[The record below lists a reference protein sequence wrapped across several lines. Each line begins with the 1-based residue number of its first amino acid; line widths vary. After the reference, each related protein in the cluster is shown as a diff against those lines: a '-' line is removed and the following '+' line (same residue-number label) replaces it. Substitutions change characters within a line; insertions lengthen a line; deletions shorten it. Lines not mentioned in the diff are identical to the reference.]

1 MKKNILIIVSAF
13 VLVSIFGC
21 SGKNETKSIKHEE
34 KEDLKKV
41 EKELLK
47 KLSAKLF
54 DNCLSSPAFVET
66 PYQEVPIA
74 SSKGGIFFDA
84 ETKVLNKQYSYYSTR
99 SDVFN
104 NHLSW
109 KTELGKISNIK
120 FKTTDYVK
128 GKKIPMLEADWKSDD
143 GYNTATFNIVP
154 IMYQVED
161 PESNGM
167 LQYAMYTDNWRVMG
181 NKSVSKEEFY
191 TILELLGKLSKTD
204 VSALKLEGDESEES
218 ENSTTKSTTSIP
230 GKYPEATEQ
239 LLRKSDV
246 SKYSKSELRLI
257 RNEIFARHGFIFKSP
272 ELISYF
278 KSQSWNK
285 PEFNDITDK
294 LTATEK
300 ANIDL
305 LYKLEDGK

>member
-1 MKKNILIIVSAF
+1 MKKNILIIISAF
-13 VLVSIFGC
+13 ILVSIFGC
-21 SGKNETKSIKHEE
+21 SGKNESNSKKHEE
-34 KEDLKKV
+34 KEDLKKI

-66 PYQEVPIA
+66 PYQEVPNA

-84 ETKVLNKQYSYYSTR
+84 ETMVLNKQYSYYSTR
-99 SDVFN
+99 TDVFN

-128 GKKIPMLEADWKSDD
+128 GKNIPMLEADWKSDD
-143 GYNTATFNIVP
+143 GYSIATFNIVP
-154 IMYQVED
+154 IMYQEEN
-161 PESNGM
+161 PENNGM
-167 LQYAMYTDNWRVMG
+167 LQYVLYTDKWNVMG

-191 TILELLGKLSKTD
+191 DILKLLGKLSKTN
-204 VSALKLEGDESEES
+204 VSDLKLDEGSTNES
-218 ENSTTKSTTSIP
+218 ENPSNNSSRNIP
-230 GKYPEATEQ
+230 GKYPEA
-239 LLRKSDV
+239 
-246 SKYSKSELRLI
+246 SKEKLNASELTKYNKSELRLI

-278 KSQSWNK
+278 KSQNWYK

-294 LTATEK
+294 LTPVEK
-300 ANIDL
+300 TNIEL
-305 LYKLEDGK
+305 LYKLEGKK